1 MPYLKDLHW
10 LPVAMQL
17 GDQAHISTTY
27 KSPSTVSPY
36 EQYKSGQTTYTF
48 LQNSNAS
55 TVYRDTSLWNS
66 LPNNIRDIKFLDSF
80 KEQIMNRA
88 FQICVEK

>member
-10 LPVAMQL
+10 LPVAMHLEIRDIFPRLTKARQRSHL
-17 GDQAHISTTY
+17 T
-27 KSPSTVSPY
+27 K
-36 EQYKSGQTTYTF
+36 QYKSGQTTYTF